1 MAKRVEA
8 KSSHEKR
15 MIKSIL
21 TDNQFWIPLI
31 VLLLG
36 IGLLVYLA

>member
-1 MAKRVEA
+1 
-8 KSSHEKR
+8 

-36 IGLLVYLA
+36 IGLLIVLR